1 MKQETI
7 IEGEVMKTFIIIT
20 VGCTYSIEKITLTDG
35 EINNNALNE
44 YGVDSREDYPMKR
57 SYGTSLTC
65 KIPMLD
71 LGDEVE
77 INDNMYLMRLA

>member
-20 VGCTYSIEKITLTDG
+20 VGCKYSVEKITLTDD
-35 EINNNALNE
+35 EINNNALDE
-44 YGVDSREDYPMKR
+44 YDIDSGEDYPMKK
-57 SYGTSLTC
+57 SSGTVSTC

-77 INDNMYLMRLA
+77 IYNDMYLMRLA